1 MHLRSS
7 PGWWLEMSS
16 YYCKTK
22 SKIITQMW
30 LFLNVPYVNLQSLI
44 KFYAIISSF
53 CFVVAKHLLT
63 TSHVVGDSAQFVTTV
78 SAHRTTRRTINY
90 VLQMPAE
97 IPAYSMHSLRTI
109 RGWCISGKSCL
120 HNTVNEIEL
129 DARLGSITVVCYRYI
144 FTVCFVCSSKEF
156 TD

>member
-1 MHLRSS
+1 
-7 PGWWLEMSS
+7 
-16 YYCKTK
+16 
-22 SKIITQMW
+22 MW

-109 RGWCISGKSCL
+109 RG
-120 HNTVNEIEL
+120 
-129 DARLGSITVVCYRYI
+129 
-144 FTVCFVCSSKEF
+144 
-156 TD
+156 